1 MTANLS
7 TAVWGLVAACPEWN
21 VCSATGYEQMPS
33 GSDHALNMTRW
44 QVVKTVVKCIFPKSL
59 GHRQGMGNVKFL

>member
-1 MTANLS
+1 MPSGSDHALNMTRWQ
-7 TAVWGLVAACPEWN
+7 V
-21 VCSATGYEQMPS
+21 EQMPS

-59 GHRQGMGNVKFL
+59 SHRQGMGNVKFL